1 MNPSDRTG
9 TRFRPSPIHFAITLA
24 VLTIGVIPL
33 PRALTAARESAQS
46 IEPNRADRE
55 ATAGGYYEGLIDGG
69 DGKATG
75 SRSELSLRLMGK
87 PVEWVRIQAAN
98 VSRPI
103 PFDFLQFDLKPSL
116 DQPLFNQR
124 FTTNRLGMRDR
135 ETTVAKPEATFR
147 IALLGSSIDMGWGV
161 DVEETYENLL
171 EDWLNTH
178 AGLRGINR
186 RFEVLNFAVA
196 AYGPAQRYAVLGRK
210 AAAFSPDMVIYAATM
225 LDSRLLE
232 LHLGGVL
239 SHEVDPVY
247 PFLKQALADA
257 GITAVDTRTDA
268 DHQFLHKDAL
278 RLKLRAA
285 FWPISDAILGALAAD
300 CRSMDVPLVMVT
312 IPRAG
317 KGDSAEFRASAVAR
331 ISGIAARHTIPLID
345 LTPAFDRFDA
355 AQVAM
360 APWDDH
366 PNAFGHRRIF
376 LGLARA
382 LVNQPDLYRSLFGE
396 VSDAMRPAP

>member
-1 MNPSDRTG
+1 MNNPTDRTG
-9 TRFRPSPIHFAITLA
+9 TSFRASPIHFAITAA
-24 VLTIGVIPL
+24 VLLIGVAPL
-33 PRALTAARESAQS
+33 PRALTSARESVRS
-46 IEPNRADRE
+46 LEPNRADRE
-55 ATAGGYYEGLIDGG
+55 ANAGGYYEGLIDGG
-69 DGKATG
+69 DARATG

-103 PFDFLQFDLKPSL
+103 PDDFLQFDLKHGL
-116 DQPLFNQR
+116 DQPLFGRR

-135 ETTVAKPEATFR
+135 ETTVAKPEGTFR

-171 EDWLNTH
+171 EDWLNEH
-178 AGLRGINR
+178 ARLRGITR

-210 AAAFSPDMVIYAATM
+210 AASFAPDMVIYSATM

-232 LHLGGVL
+232 LHLCGVL
-239 SHEVDPVY
+239 GHGVDPSY
-247 PFLKQALADA
+247 PFLKHALADA
-257 GITAVDTRTDA
+257 GLVAEDAKTDA
-268 DHQFLHKDAL
+268 DGHFLRRDAA
-278 RLKLRAA
+278 RLKIRAA
-285 FWPISDAILGALAAD
+285 FWPISDAILGALADD
-300 CRSMDVPLVMVT
+300 CRSMDVPLAIMT

-317 KGDSAEFRASAVAR
+317 KGDSPEVRAPGVAR
-331 ISGIAARHTIPLID
+331 ISGIAARHAVPLID
-345 LTPAFDRFDA
+345 LTPVFDRFDSS
-355 AQVAM
+355 QVAM

-382 LVNQPDLYRSLFGE
+382 FVNRSDLYRALFGE
-396 VSDAMRPAP
+396 TPPPPSP